1 MKKVTLKVIAIGLL
15 LSTFSCGNKKL
26 INNDNIDFKI
36 NRLKVLFPNQNIY
49 LKTHD
54 EFYLV
59 YNKELYIAT
68 VSNVDSSVVI
78 KKMNNIKIK

>member
-15 LSTFSCGNKKL
+15 LSTFSCGNKN
-26 INNDNIDFKI
+26 NNDNIDYKI
-36 NRLKVLFPNQNIY
+36 NRLKVLFPNQNLY
-49 LKTHD
+49 LKNHD

-68 VSNVDSSVVI
+68 VNNNDSSVVI

>member
-1 MKKVTLKVIAIGLL
+1 MKKLIKVIAIGLL
-15 LSTFSCGNKKL
+15 LTSCSNK
-26 INNDNIDFKI
+26 NNDNIDFKI

-68 VSNVDSSVVI
+68 VNNNDSSVVI